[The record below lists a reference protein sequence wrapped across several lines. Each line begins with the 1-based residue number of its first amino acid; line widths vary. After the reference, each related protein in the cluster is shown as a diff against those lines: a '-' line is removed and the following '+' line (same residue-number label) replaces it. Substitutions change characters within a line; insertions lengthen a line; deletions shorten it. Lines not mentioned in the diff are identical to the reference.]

1 MILTSSSRSTW
12 RSSFSG
18 LSDNEQVTISYNK
31 PKAGQRAD
39 WSRIVARRKADGS
52 IETYSETDYRSIILQ
67 SDLKIEGLYENIDGV
82 EKAIKTGE
90 DLLSSS
96 APESYTIMRLI
107 AAEITK
113 LTVSESK
120 EKN

>member
-1 MILTSSSRSTW
+1 MILTSASRANW

-18 LSDNEQVTISYNK
+18 LSDNEQVSISYLK

-52 IETYSETDYRSIILQ
+52 IETYSETDYRAIILQ
-67 SDLKIEGLYENIDGV
+67 SDLKIEGLYENVDGV
-82 EKAIKTGE
+82 EKAIRTGE
-90 DLLSSS
+90 ELLAST